1 LSRTDTVLARLNAA
15 KAWAKEK
22 QMNLI
27 LNDRAEASTM
37 DYLVGVAISVI
48 VLVAVFSLAPVIGSN
63 IDASTT
69 IPAGSAWNATEN
81 TDLKTGAGI
90 WTQFSGLIILVGLI
104 SLLSVA
110 IWAIMRLRGGSSNGG
125 GI

>member
-1 LSRTDTVLARLNAA
+1 MSRLDTTLNALIA
-15 KAWAKEK
+15 CKAWAEK
-22 QMNLI
+22 KQFNLI
-27 LNDRAEASTM
+27 CNDDAVSTM

-63 IDASTT
+63 IDASASV
-69 IPAGSAWNATEN
+69 PPGSAWNATEN
-81 TDLKTGAGI
+81 TDMKTGAGI
-90 WTQFSGLIILVGLI
+90 WTQFGGLIILVGLI

-110 IWAIMRLRGGSSNGG
+110 IWAIMRLRGGGGNEG